1 MTHQDPIAVGES
13 GWALAWRMARRE
25 IRGSV
30 ARFRVFL
37 GALMLGVA
45 AIGTVG
51 SVAEAMRDGIAG
63 NARLLLG
70 GDVELRSLY
79 IPTPE
84 PVIAAANPHGKLSQ
98 TMTMRAMLQTGD
110 ERRLVSEKAM
120 SDYQR
125 EFREISMQLMDRLDT
140 SDWTSIFQ
148 RLVHWKLELEQSE
161 DAGMSDVLDMQ
172 FKEANRRFAKF

>member
-1 MTHQDPIAVGES
+1 MNGADTMRTGGES
-13 GWALAWRMARRE
+13 GWGLAWRLARRE

-37 GALMLGVA
+37 GALLLGVA

-79 IPTPE
+79 MPTPDDL
-84 PVIAAANPHGKLSQ
+84 IDTAAQYGTLSR
-98 TMTMRAMLQTGD
+98 TMTMRAMLQVDG
-110 ERRLVSEKAM
+110 ERRLVALKAVDATWPM
-120 SDYQR
+120 VGSAALADGGDLAPAIAPGKIVIDPKLAR
-125 EFREISMQLMDRLDT
+125 GHP
-140 SDWTSIFQ
+140 
-148 RLVHWKLELEQSE
+148 LVCTKFAQ
-161 DAGMSDVLDMQ
+161 
-172 FKEANRRFAKF
+172 KRRF